1 MNRVSNYLFSRYI
14 DEGET
19 IVDVA
24 HKHILVLKLDAAKS
38 VFFGLIMPIFLMV
51 IFPVYTFFFALWA
64 LGGVFAF
71 LYHVYDWY
79 YDAWILTDHGVVDV
93 QRDGF
98 FDFTSTRIDYHMIE
112 GISYTI
118 KGVLQTIFSYGD
130 ITIDKLGTNTRV
142 ILHKAK
148 SPKHLERKVMK
159 FQEKYVSDRSI
170 RDHDALKGML
180 SEMIAYHVQSS
191 KIKSK

>member
-1 MNRVSNYLFSRYI
+1 MNRLSTYLFSRYI
-14 DEGET
+14 DEGEE
-19 IVDVA
+19 IIDVA
-24 HKHILVLKLDAAKS
+24 HKHLLVLKLDAAKS
-38 VFFGLIMPIFLMV
+38 IFFGLIMP
-51 IFPVYTFFFALWA
+51 
-64 LGGVFAF
+64 AF
-71 LYHVYDWY
+71 LLVLFPAYLVFLIIWLIGGLVAMAYHFYDWY

-93 QRDGF
+93 QRNGL

-118 KGVLQTIFSYGD
+118 RGVLQTIFSFGD
-130 ITIDKLGTNTRV
+130 ITIDKLGTNTQV

-148 SPKHLERKVMK
+148 APKHLERKVVK
-159 FQEKYVSDRSI
+159 LQEHYVSERSV